1 MNNPVIR
8 FLYVVAYLAVFSI
21 LTILGAI
28 VTVGA
33 GLFSERAA
41 RYITNAPWAYVT
53 VLLAGIRL
61 KATGLENLPP
71 EKGGFIIYVNHTSLL
86 DIPTVSLTTGRSV
99 TWVAK
104 ASLAKIPFF
113 GWALVQGHMLVDR
126 GGGPSAARAMVEE
139 ASRRLADNQTLAIF
153 PEGTRNRGDVPLLP
167 FKKGTFIL
175 AKHTGAKLVPVAV
188 KNAGR
193 LWPAGKYWPRPGVI
207 RVKIGQPFAPG
218 ESESLASLTARAQTA
233 LNDLLVDESW

>member
-8 FLYVVAYLAVFSI
+8 FLYVVAYLTIFSA
-21 LTILGAI
+21 LTICGAVAT
-28 VTVGA
+28 VTVG
-33 GLFSERAA
+33 LFSKSGA
-41 RYITNAPWAYVT
+41 RYITNAPWAYMT

-61 KATGLENLPP
+61 KVTGRENLPP

-126 GGGPSAARAMVEE
+126 GGGPSAARGMVEE
-139 ASRRLADNQTLAIF
+139 ASRRLAEGQTLAIF

-175 AKHTGAKLVPVAV
+175 AKHTGATLVPVAV
-188 KNAGR
+188 KNAGK
-193 LWPAGKYWPRPGVI
+193 LWPAGKYWPRPGAI
-207 RVKIGQPFAPG
+207 RVKIGTPFAPG
-218 ESESLASLTARAQTA
+218 EGESLAALTGRAQTA
-233 LNDLLVDESW
+233 LNELLVDDSW